1 MSRKKKKGG
10 GLRSALIVLIAVL
23 IAATGVMIWM
33 CVRLATAPQDTQ
45 APALQETVAIPTVP
59 PTEATVPET
68 MVPKEPEHVVSTA
81 TILSIGDLLMHGQL
95 ITDAQQA
102 DGSYDF
108 SYIFPYITPYVTAAD
123 YAAANLEV
131 TLAGPSRPYQGYPMF
146 NSPDAIVDAA
156 KNAGFDML
164 LTANNHMYD
173 SGEDGFLRT
182 VRTIREKGL
191 TALGTREEAEE
202 PAYTVQDINGIKV
215 GMVCYT
221 YEQRPENY
229 RSDRVYLNKNI
240 LSATCS
246 ALVNSFVGTEL
257 DPFYTEIGG
266 ILEQMRNDGA
276 EATVM
281 FIHWGVEYQL
291 TQNAEQQ
298 QIAQKLCDL
307 GFDVIIGG
315 HPHVVQPMALLQSTE
330 NPEHKTYC
338 LYSLGNAVSNQ
349 RAGISDKFSRYTESG
364 VLLSVTFEKYSD
376 GKVYVAGID
385 AIPTWVNM
393 HSKNGKREYNI
404 LPLVKDKEEQWKTDF
419 ELTDNELTAAQD
431 SYAKTMKIIGE
442 GLTACQED
450 LAQAKTD
457 REAYYQNLAEHP
469 ELATQAATQPAA
481 TVPETTSE
489 TTVAEAA

>member
-45 APALQETVAIPTVP
+45 APAIQETVAIPTVP

-68 MVPKEPEHVVSTA
+68 TVPKEPEHVVSTA

-257 DPFYTEIGG
+257 DSFYTEVGG

-307 GFDVIIGG
+307 GFDVIVGG
-315 HPHVVQPMALLQSTE
+315 HPHVVQPVELLESTVD
-330 NPEHKTYC
+330 PEHRTVC
-338 LYSLGNAVSNQ
+338 LYSMGNAVSNQ
-349 RAGISDKFSRYTESG
+349 RQGELTSITTAHTEDGAMFSM
-364 VLLSVTFEKYSD
+364 TFSKYSD
-376 GKVYVAGID
+376 GTVYLEDVAL
-385 AIPTWVNM
+385 IPTWVRAIDV
-393 HSKNGKREYNI
+393 NGNTVVRRSGTIRRYEI
-404 LPLVKDKEEQWKTDF
+404 LPLDDSLRSQWQEQFGIDSST
-419 ELTDNELTAAQD
+419 LAQCAD
-431 SYAKTMKIIGE
+431 SWQRTMDITGA
-442 GLTACQED
+442 GLTQSQDYLRAEK
-450 LAQAKTD
+450 LA
-457 REAYYQNLAEHP
+457 REANYEWLAKN
-469 ELATQAATQPAA
+469 AA
-481 TVPETTSE
+481 
-489 TTVAEAA
+489 

>member
-45 APALQETVAIPTVP
+45 APAIQETVAIPTVP

-68 MVPKEPEHVVSTA
+68 TVPKEPEHVVSTA

-307 GFDVIIGG
+307 GFDVIVGG
-315 HPHVVQPMALLQSTE
+315 HPHVVQPVELLESTVD
-330 NPEHKTYC
+330 PEHRTVC
-338 LYSLGNAVSNQ
+338 LYSMGNAVSNQ
-349 RAGISDKFSRYTESG
+349 RQGELTSITTAHTEDGAMFSM
-364 VLLSVTFEKYSD
+364 TFSKYSD
-376 GKVYVAGID
+376 GTVYLEDVAL
-385 AIPTWVNM
+385 IPTWVRAIDA
-393 HSKNGKREYNI
+393 NGNTVVRRSGTIRRYEI
-404 LPLVKDKEEQWKTDF
+404 LPLDDSLRSQWQEQFGIDSSTLAQCTDSW
-419 ELTDNELTAAQD
+419 QR
-431 SYAKTMKIIGE
+431 TMDITGA
-442 GLTACQED
+442 GLTQSQDYLRAEK
-450 LAQAKTD
+450 LA
-457 REAYYQNLAEHP
+457 REANYEWLAKN
-469 ELATQAATQPAA
+469 AA
-481 TVPETTSE
+481 
-489 TTVAEAA
+489 

>member
-45 APALQETVAIPTVP
+45 APAIQETVAIPTVP
-59 PTEATVPET
+59 TTEATVPET
-68 MVPKEPEHVVSTA
+68 TVPKEPEHVVSTA

-307 GFDVIIGG
+307 GFDVIVGG
-315 HPHVVQPMALLQSTE
+315 HPHVVQPVELLESTVD
-330 NPEHKTYC
+330 PEHRTVC
-338 LYSLGNAVSNQ
+338 LYSMGNAVSNQ
-349 RAGISDKFSRYTESG
+349 RQGELTSITTAHTEDGAMFSM
-364 VLLSVTFEKYSD
+364 TFSKYSD
-376 GKVYVAGID
+376 GTVYLEDVAL
-385 AIPTWVNM
+385 IPTWVRAIDV
-393 HSKNGKREYNI
+393 NGNTVVRRSGTIRRYEI
-404 LPLVKDKEEQWKTDF
+404 LPLDDSLRSQWQEQFGIDSST
-419 ELTDNELTAAQD
+419 LAQCAD
-431 SYAKTMKIIGE
+431 SWQRTMDITGA
-442 GLTACQED
+442 GLTQSQDYLRAEK
-450 LAQAKTD
+450 LA
-457 REAYYQNLAEHP
+457 REANYEWLAKN
-469 ELATQAATQPAA
+469 AA
-481 TVPETTSE
+481 
-489 TTVAEAA
+489 

>member
-45 APALQETVAIPTVP
+45 APAIQETVAIPTVP

-68 MVPKEPEHVVSTA
+68 TVPKEPEHVVSTA

-102 DGSYDF
+102 DGSYNF

-266 ILEQMRNDGA
+266 VLEQMRNDGA

-307 GFDVIIGG
+307 GFDVIVGG
-315 HPHVVQPMALLQSTE
+315 HPHVVQPVELLESTV
-330 NPEHKTYC
+330 NPEHRTVC
-338 LYSLGNAVSNQ
+338 LYSMGNAVSNQ
-349 RAGISDKFSRYTESG
+349 RQGELTSITTAHTEDGAMFSM
-364 VLLSVTFEKYSD
+364 TFSKYSD
-376 GKVYVAGID
+376 GTVYLEDVAL
-385 AIPTWVNM
+385 IPTWVRAIDV
-393 HSKNGKREYNI
+393 NGNTVVRRSGTIRRYEI
-404 LPLVKDKEEQWKTDF
+404 LPLDDSLRSQWQEQFGIDSST
-419 ELTDNELTAAQD
+419 LAQCAD
-431 SYAKTMKIIGE
+431 SWQRTMDITGA
-442 GLTACQED
+442 GLTQSQDYLRAEK
-450 LAQAKTD
+450 LA
-457 REAYYQNLAEHP
+457 REANYEWLAKN
-469 ELATQAATQPAA
+469 AA
-481 TVPETTSE
+481 
-489 TTVAEAA
+489 

>member
-45 APALQETVAIPTVP
+45 APAIQETVAIPTVP

-257 DPFYTEIGG
+257 DLFYTEIGG

-291 TQNAEQQ
+291 TQNAE
-298 QIAQKLCDL
+298 KLCDL
-307 GFDVIIGG
+307 GFDVIVGG
-315 HPHVVQPMALLQSTE
+315 HPHVVQPVELLESTVD
-330 NPEHKTYC
+330 PEHRTVC
-338 LYSLGNAVSNQ
+338 LYSMGNAVSNQ
-349 RAGISDKFSRYTESG
+349 RQGELTSITTAHTEDGAMFSM
-364 VLLSVTFEKYSD
+364 TFSKYSD
-376 GKVYVAGID
+376 GTVYLEDVAL
-385 AIPTWVNM
+385 IPTWVRAIDV
-393 HSKNGKREYNI
+393 NGNTVVRRSGTIRRYEI
-404 LPLVKDKEEQWKTDF
+404 LPLDDSLRSQWQEQFGIDSST
-419 ELTDNELTAAQD
+419 LAQCAD
-431 SYAKTMKIIGE
+431 SWQRTMDITGA
-442 GLTACQED
+442 GLTQSQDYLRAEK
-450 LAQAKTD
+450 LA
-457 REAYYQNLAEHP
+457 REANYEWLAKN
-469 ELATQAATQPAA
+469 AA
-481 TVPETTSE
+481 
-489 TTVAEAA
+489 

>member
-45 APALQETVAIPTVP
+45 APAIQETVAIPTVP

-191 TALGTREEAEE
+191 TVLGTREEAEE

-246 ALVNSFVGTEL
+246 ALINSFVGTEL
-257 DPFYTEIGG
+257 DSFYTEIGG

-307 GFDVIIGG
+307 GFDVIVGG
-315 HPHVVQPMALLQSTE
+315 HPHVVQPVELLESTVD
-330 NPEHKTYC
+330 PEHRTVC
-338 LYSLGNAVSNQ
+338 LYSMGNAVSNQ
-349 RAGISDKFSRYTESG
+349 RQGELTSITTAHTEDGAMFSM
-364 VLLSVTFEKYSD
+364 TFSKYSD
-376 GKVYVAGID
+376 GTVYLEDVAL
-385 AIPTWVNM
+385 IPTWVRAIDV
-393 HSKNGKREYNI
+393 NGNTVVRRSGTIRRYEI
-404 LPLVKDKEEQWKTDF
+404 LPLDDSLRSQWQEQFGIDSST
-419 ELTDNELTAAQD
+419 LAQCAD
-431 SYAKTMKIIGE
+431 SWQRTMDITGA
-442 GLTACQED
+442 GLTQSQDYLRAEK
-450 LAQAKTD
+450 LA
-457 REAYYQNLAEHP
+457 REANYEWLAKN
-469 ELATQAATQPAA
+469 AA
-481 TVPETTSE
+481 
-489 TTVAEAA
+489 

>member
-1 MSRKKKKGG
+1 MSRKKEKGG

-45 APALQETVAIPTVP
+45 APAIQETVAIPTVP

-68 MVPKEPEHVVSTA
+68 TVPKEPEHVVSTA

-307 GFDVIIGG
+307 GFDVIVGG
-315 HPHVVQPMALLQSTE
+315 HPHVVQPVELLESTVD
-330 NPEHKTYC
+330 PEHRTVC
-338 LYSLGNAVSNQ
+338 LYSMGNAVSNQ
-349 RAGISDKFSRYTESG
+349 RQGELTSITTAHTEDGAMFSM
-364 VLLSVTFEKYSD
+364 TFSKYSD
-376 GKVYVAGID
+376 GTVYLEDVAL
-385 AIPTWVNM
+385 IPTWVRAIDA
-393 HSKNGKREYNI
+393 NGNTVVRRSGTIRRYEI
-404 LPLVKDKEEQWKTDF
+404 LPLDDSLRSQWQEQFGIDSST
-419 ELTDNELTAAQD
+419 LAQCAD
-431 SYAKTMKIIGE
+431 SWQRTMDITGA
-442 GLTACQED
+442 GLTQSQDYLRAEK
-450 LAQAKTD
+450 LA
-457 REAYYQNLAEHP
+457 REANYEWLAKN
-469 ELATQAATQPAA
+469 AA
-481 TVPETTSE
+481 
-489 TTVAEAA
+489 

>member
-45 APALQETVAIPTVP
+45 TPAIQETVAIPTVP

-68 MVPKEPEHVVSTA
+68 TVPKEPEHVVSTA

-182 VRTIREKGL
+182 VRTSREKGL

-257 DPFYTEIGG
+257 DSFYTEIGG

-307 GFDVIIGG
+307 GFDVIVGG
-315 HPHVVQPMALLQSTE
+315 HPHVVQPVELLESTVD
-330 NPEHKTYC
+330 PEHRTVC
-338 LYSLGNAVSNQ
+338 LYSMGNAVSNQ
-349 RAGISDKFSRYTESG
+349 RQGELTSITTAHTEDGAMFSM
-364 VLLSVTFEKYSD
+364 TFSKYSD
-376 GKVYVAGID
+376 GTVYLEDVAL
-385 AIPTWVNM
+385 IPTWVRAIDV
-393 HSKNGKREYNI
+393 NGNTVVRRSGTIRRYEI
-404 LPLVKDKEEQWKTDF
+404 LPLDDSLRSQWQEQFGIDSST
-419 ELTDNELTAAQD
+419 LAQCAD
-431 SYAKTMKIIGE
+431 SWQRTMDITGA
-442 GLTACQED
+442 GLTQSQDYLRAEK
-450 LAQAKTD
+450 LA
-457 REAYYQNLAEHP
+457 REANYEWLAKN
-469 ELATQAATQPAA
+469 AA
-481 TVPETTSE
+481 
-489 TTVAEAA
+489 

>member
-45 APALQETVAIPTVP
+45 APAIQETVAIPTVP

-68 MVPKEPEHVVSTA
+68 TVPKEPEHVVSTA

-191 TALGTREEAEE
+191 TVLGTREEAEE

-307 GFDVIIGG
+307 GFDVIVGG
-315 HPHVVQPMALLQSTE
+315 HPHVVQPVELLESTVD
-330 NPEHKTYC
+330 PEHRTVC
-338 LYSLGNAVSNQ
+338 LYSMGNAVSNQ
-349 RAGISDKFSRYTESG
+349 RQGELTSITTAHTEDGAMFSM
-364 VLLSVTFEKYSD
+364 TFSKYSD
-376 GKVYVAGID
+376 GTVYLEDVAL
-385 AIPTWVNM
+385 IPTWVRAIDV
-393 HSKNGKREYNI
+393 NGNTVVRRSGTIRRYEI
-404 LPLVKDKEEQWKTDF
+404 LPLDDSLRSQWQEQFGIDSST
-419 ELTDNELTAAQD
+419 LAQCAD
-431 SYAKTMKIIGE
+431 SWQRTMDITGA
-442 GLTACQED
+442 GLTQSQDYLRAEK
-450 LAQAKTD
+450 LA
-457 REAYYQNLAEHP
+457 REANYEWLAKN
-469 ELATQAATQPAA
+469 AA
-481 TVPETTSE
+481 
-489 TTVAEAA
+489 

>member
-45 APALQETVAIPTVP
+45 APAIQETVAIPTVP

-68 MVPKEPEHVVSTA
+68 TVPKEPEHVVSTA

-257 DPFYTEIGG
+257 DSFYTEIGG
-266 ILEQMRNDGA
+266 VLEQMRNDGA

-307 GFDVIIGG
+307 GFDVIVGG
-315 HPHVVQPMALLQSTE
+315 HPHVVQPVELLESTVD
-330 NPEHKTYC
+330 PEHRTVC
-338 LYSLGNAVSNQ
+338 LYSMGNAVSNQ
-349 RAGISDKFSRYTESG
+349 RQGELTSITTAHTEDGAMFSM
-364 VLLSVTFEKYSD
+364 TFSKYSD
-376 GKVYVAGID
+376 GTVYLEDVAL
-385 AIPTWVNM
+385 IPTWVRAIDV
-393 HSKNGKREYNI
+393 NGNTVVRRSGTIRRYEI
-404 LPLVKDKEEQWKTDF
+404 LPLDDSLRSQWQEQFGIDSST
-419 ELTDNELTAAQD
+419 LAQCAD
-431 SYAKTMKIIGE
+431 SWQRTMDITGA
-442 GLTACQED
+442 GLTQSQDYLRAEK
-450 LAQAKTD
+450 LA
-457 REAYYQNLAEHP
+457 REANYEWLAKN
-469 ELATQAATQPAA
+469 AA
-481 TVPETTSE
+481 
-489 TTVAEAA
+489 

>member
-45 APALQETVAIPTVP
+45 APAIQETVAIPTVP
-59 PTEATVPET
+59 TTEATVPET
-68 MVPKEPEHVVSTA
+68 TVPKEPEHVVSTA

-276 EATVM
+276 EATVV

-307 GFDVIIGG
+307 GFDVIVGG
-315 HPHVVQPMALLQSTE
+315 HPHVVQPVELLESTVD
-330 NPEHKTYC
+330 PEHRTVC
-338 LYSLGNAVSNQ
+338 LYSMGNAVSNQ
-349 RAGISDKFSRYTESG
+349 RQGELTSITTAHTEDGAMFSM
-364 VLLSVTFEKYSD
+364 TFSKYSD
-376 GKVYVAGID
+376 GTVYLEDVAL
-385 AIPTWVNM
+385 IPTWVRAIDV
-393 HSKNGKREYNI
+393 NGNTVVRRSGTIRRYEI
-404 LPLVKDKEEQWKTDF
+404 LPLDDSLRSQWQEQFGIDSST
-419 ELTDNELTAAQD
+419 LAQCAD
-431 SYAKTMKIIGE
+431 SWQRTMDITGA
-442 GLTACQED
+442 GLTQSQDYLRAEK
-450 LAQAKTD
+450 LA
-457 REAYYQNLAEHP
+457 REANYEWLAKN
-469 ELATQAATQPAA
+469 AA
-481 TVPETTSE
+481 
-489 TTVAEAA
+489 